1 MPSTQLDAL
10 VTQHGRDQL
19 HANWPDLFHPD
30 QEAMLPAEELLLL
43 KQGGDYGWPECRA
56 QLTPDQVAAVA
67 AYVWSLSHWAVR
79 GSGKHV
85 DHP

>member
-1 MPSTQLDAL
+1 MP
-10 VTQHGRDQL
+10 
-19 HANWPDLFHPD
+19 
-30 QEAMLPAEELLLL
+30 AM
-43 KQGGDYGWPECRA
+43 GRA
-56 QLTPDQVAAVA
+56 QLTPDQVSAVA